1 MLTAY
6 CFFSFNY
13 NICSSKIQHKV
24 LNKKAVHIAFGSF
37 GYHRYYQH
45 FPAISVTC
53 FTKISGSPLFS
64 RKLQLFID
72 SYKELL
78 YYHAHNL
85 IMGDEEKSK
94 CTSLAKRAF
103 ILVQEGAGGDIEDG
117 LGADGLRCWHL
128 GRPGAPVT
136 VLEY

>member
-6 CFFSFNY
+6 CFLSFNY
-13 NICSSKIQHKV
+13 NICSGKTQHRV
-24 LNKKAVHIAFGSF
+24 LNQKAVHIASGKS
-37 GYHRYYQH
+37 GYRSYYQQ
-45 FPAISVTC
+45 FVQICVTY
-53 FTKISGSPLFS
+53 FTKYALYTFS
-64 RKLQLFID
+64 TRKVQFFVD

-85 IMGDEEKSK
+85 ITGDEEKSK

-103 ILVQEGAGGDIEDG
+103 VMVQEGAGGDIEDG
-117 LGADGLRCWHL
+117 LGADGLRCMHL

>member
-1 MLTAY
+1 MGTAA
-6 CFFSFNY
+6 N
-13 NICSSKIQHKV
+13 KI
-24 LNKKAVHIAFGSF
+24 IS
-37 GYHRYYQH
+37 
-45 FPAISVTC
+45 ISVTY
-53 FTKISGSPLFS
+53 FTKISISSFS
-64 RKLQLFID
+64 MRKLQLFID

-78 YYHAHNL
+78 YYHVHNL
-85 IMGDEEKSK
+85 ITGDEEKSK

-103 ILVQEGAGGDIEDG
+103 VTVQEGAGGDIEDG

>member
-1 MLTAY
+1 ML
-6 CFFSFNY
+6 
-13 NICSSKIQHKV
+13 
-24 LNKKAVHIAFGSF
+24 
-37 GYHRYYQH
+37 
-45 FPAISVTC
+45 ISVTC
-53 FTKISGSPLFS
+53 FTKSLTSPFFT
-64 RKLQLFID
+64 RKLQLFVD

-103 ILVQEGAGGDIEDG
+103 VTVQEGAGGDIEDG

>member
-1 MLTAY
+1 MDTIGTAANNIML
-6 CFFSFNY
+6 
-13 NICSSKIQHKV
+13 IC
-24 LNKKAVHIAFGSF
+24 
-37 GYHRYYQH
+37 
-45 FPAISVTC
+45 VTY
-53 FTKISGSPLFS
+53 FTKSALSPFFT

-94 CTSLAKRAF
+94 CTSLAQRAF
-103 ILVQEGAGGDIEDG
+103 VTVLEGAGGDIEDC
-117 LGADGLRCWHL
+117 LGADGLSCLHL
-128 GRPGAPVT
+128 GRPVAPVT

>member
-1 MLTAY
+1 MATK
-6 CFFSFNY
+6 SREN
-13 NICSSKIQHKV
+13 SKN
-24 LNKKAVHIAFGSF
+24 NKNKISHTIATVDVGAFC
-37 GYHRYYQH
+37 YYQH
-45 FPAISVTC
+45 FPAIYVTC
-53 FTKISGSPLFS
+53 FTKISASPFFT
-64 RKLQLFID
+64 RKLQFFID

-85 IMGDEEKSK
+85 ITGDEEKSK

-103 ILVQEGAGGDIEDG
+103 VMVQEGAGGDIEDG
-117 LGADGLRCWHL
+117 LGADGLRCLHL

>member
-1 MLTAY
+1 M
-6 CFFSFNY
+6 
-13 NICSSKIQHKV
+13 Q
-24 LNKKAVHIAFGSF
+24 
-37 GYHRYYQH
+37 
-45 FPAISVTC
+45 ISVTY
-53 FTKISGSPLFS
+53 FTKSAIYTFS
-64 RKLQLFID
+64 TRKVQFFID

-85 IMGDEEKSK
+85 ITGDEEKSK

-103 ILVQEGAGGDIEDG
+103 VMVQEGAGGDIEDG
-117 LGADGLRCWHL
+117 LGADGLRCMYL

>member
-1 MLTAY
+1 MGTAANN
-6 CFFSFNY
+6 FISN
-13 NICSSKIQHKV
+13 
-24 LNKKAVHIAFGSF
+24 
-37 GYHRYYQH
+37 
-45 FPAISVTC
+45 SVTC
-53 FTKISGSPLFS
+53 FTKISVSPFFT

-78 YYHAHNL
+78 YYYAHNL

-103 ILVQEGAGGDIEDG
+103 VMVQEGAGGDIEDG
-117 LGADGLRCWHL
+117 LGADVLRCWYL

>member
-1 MLTAY
+1 ML
-6 CFFSFNY
+6 
-13 NICSSKIQHKV
+13 
-24 LNKKAVHIAFGSF
+24 
-37 GYHRYYQH
+37 
-45 FPAISVTC
+45 ISVIY
-53 FTKISGSPLFS
+53 FTKSALYTFLT

-78 YYHAHNL
+78 YYHAYNL
-85 IMGDEEKSK
+85 ITGDEEKSK

-103 ILVQEGAGGDIEDG
+103 VTVQEGAGGDIEDG

>member
-1 MLTAY
+1 MQ
-6 CFFSFNY
+6 
-13 NICSSKIQHKV
+13 IC
-24 LNKKAVHIAFGSF
+24 
-37 GYHRYYQH
+37 
-45 FPAISVTC
+45 VTY
-53 FTKISGSPLFS
+53 FTKSVIYTFPT
-64 RKLQLFID
+64 RKVQFFVD

-85 IMGDEEKSK
+85 ITGDEEKSK

-103 ILVQEGAGGDIEDG
+103 VTVREGAGGDIEDG
-117 LGADGLRCWHL
+117 LGADGLRCMHL

>member
-6 CFFSFNY
+6 CFPPLIIIFAPAKH
-13 NICSSKIQHKV
+13 NISCQT
-24 LNKKAVHIAFGSF
+24 KKAVHIASESSDTIGITNFT
-37 GYHRYYQH
+37 Q
-45 FPAISVTC
+45 ISVTY
-53 FTKISGSPLFS
+53 FTKSALYTFLT

-85 IMGDEEKSK
+85 ITGDEEKSK

-103 ILVQEGAGGDIEDG
+103 VTVQEGAGGDIEDG
-117 LGADGLRCWHL
+117 LGADGLRCMHL

>member
-1 MLTAY
+1 MGTGT
-6 CFFSFNY
+6 N
-13 NICSSKIQHKV
+13 NIIS
-24 LNKKAVHIAFGSF
+24 
-37 GYHRYYQH
+37 
-45 FPAISVTC
+45 ISVTC
-53 FTKISGSPLFS
+53 FTKISISPFS
-64 RKLQLFID
+64 TIKLQLFVD

-85 IMGDEEKSK
+85 ITGDEEKSK

-103 ILVQEGAGGDIEDG
+103 VTVQEGAGGGIEDG
-117 LGADGLRCWHL
+117 LGADGLRCLHL